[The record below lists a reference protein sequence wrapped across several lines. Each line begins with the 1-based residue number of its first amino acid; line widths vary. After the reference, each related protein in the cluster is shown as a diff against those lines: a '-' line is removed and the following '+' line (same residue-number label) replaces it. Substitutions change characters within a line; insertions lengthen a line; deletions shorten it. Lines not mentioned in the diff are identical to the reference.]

1 MANLLEIWEFDQK
14 LHKSLEILHRECS
27 LCSVVTLQ
35 NIYIDWNEFIYNIYT
50 TTQPYNYTKLHLFKK
65 IRNSGLTGRMLELS
79 LPLILIADMIDEEVV
94 DQVINSLSKIS
105 IEKSQESFLENKDI
119 LLMDMVAQEPF
130 PTYFQSIKA
139 IAQKFKEFIQSNE
152 EWINEK
158 WVGKALKRMSL
169 TTNRRRTN
177 RGIEV
182 LLDVKKAQEKVK
194 YFKSEET

>member
-1 MANLLEIWEFDQK
+1 
-14 LHKSLEILHRECS
+14 
-27 LCSVVTLQ
+27 
-35 NIYIDWNEFIYNIYT
+35 
-50 TTQPYNYTKLHLFKK
+50 
-65 IRNSGLTGRMLELS
+65 MLELS